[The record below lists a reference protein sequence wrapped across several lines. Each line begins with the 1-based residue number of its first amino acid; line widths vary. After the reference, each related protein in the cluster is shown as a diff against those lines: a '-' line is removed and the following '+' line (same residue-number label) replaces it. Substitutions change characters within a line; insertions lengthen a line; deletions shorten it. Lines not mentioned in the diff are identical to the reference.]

1 MLLKF
6 KWQLSNDLLLVHT
19 LLLIA
24 VGVRIVIFH
33 WLQRGH
39 VSQAHAP
46 LRALWPRGCGCAQGP
61 VPTAENSSASI
72 QPRSR
77 ERGAHTEKKMDGVGS
92 FGAGRTG
99 STVDPIAFVKQ
110 PQTILRV
117 LSWVSVVFVFF
128 LNPCAA
134 GCNWCVSVRERGWRE
149 GGVFSVVAAWVP
161 WRSLSPQ
168 IWITETLRYLMCR
181 LCKFACDA
189 VRLHVNM
196 LEGGTT
202 KGPAVIWKPW
212 LWNWSYYRSI

>member
-1 MLLKF
+1 MTYYSCTHTVIDRR
-6 KWQLSNDLLLVHT
+6 WRENSNFSLAASRSCESSARPL
-19 LLLIA
+19 
-24 VGVRIVIFH
+24 
-33 WLQRGH
+33 
-39 VSQAHAP
+39 

-99 STVDPIAFVKQ
+99 SAVDPIAFAKQ

-117 LSWVSVVFVFF
+117 LSWVSGFFLLLFF

-134 GCNWCVSVRERGWRE
+134 GCNWCVSVRERGWVG

-161 WRSLSPQ
+161 WRSLAANMDQRNPAIIDVQAVQ
-168 IWITETLRYLMCR
+168 ICVRCGAIARKYAWGWNHKRPSGGLKTLTMKLV
-181 LCKFACDA
+181 L
-189 VRLHVNM
+189 LQIN
-196 LEGGTT
+196 L
-202 KGPAVIWKPW
+202 I
-212 LWNWSYYRSI
+212 